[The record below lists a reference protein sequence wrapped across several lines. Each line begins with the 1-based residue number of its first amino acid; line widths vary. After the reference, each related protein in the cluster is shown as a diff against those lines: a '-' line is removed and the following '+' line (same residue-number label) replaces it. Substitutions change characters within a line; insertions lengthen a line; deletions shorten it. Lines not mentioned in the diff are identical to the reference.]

1 MLKEE
6 LRENV
11 FSRWFLAAFLVMLLT
26 LLSMSL
32 PERIVSRGDEEQY
45 RMSALQLAILPIY
58 FGGVMLLF
66 PFCACTAA
74 APQQTIEIRTGFA
87 KWKIMRGGLN
97 AYLRRKA
104 IAGFV
109 SGGLSV
115 MLAFVAHAV
124 IWALIAMPSQPELYG
139 THEIPY
145 RPDTIYYPLVGIA
158 HGWPVLLWKAGG
170 IFVMGGVWATVG
182 MAVAWWLADPL
193 LAVSLPTFL
202 YYLWNSPASGLLG
215 YRLPSASRLYND
227 QLTWGIAAEALG
239 VNLVFLALVLLTC
252 RAALK
257 RRALH
262 DA

>member
-170 IFVMGGVWATVG
+170 HLRDGRGVGHGGDG
-182 MAVAWWLADPL
+182 GGLVAGR
-193 LAVSLPTFL
+193 
-202 YYLWNSPASGLLG
+202 PAAG
-215 YRLPSASRLYND
+215 R
-227 QLTWGIAAEALG
+227 IAAYLSVLPVEFTGQRPAGLSAAVG
-239 VNLVFLALVLLTC
+239 LAPV
-252 RAALK
+252 
-257 RRALH
+257 
-262 DA
+262 